1 MAKVFFLQAGSP
13 AGGVCTLLQQSVRSV
28 LSDYSDAVPEDMV
41 DMLYE
46 LAKSG
51 LRIHDLT
58 HEADPKRQGMLISRG
73 SGENI
78 TLIAFIRIPRKLFG
92 GGLAV
97 DICRFDKENRIDTL
111 EMKPVTSWN

>member
-1 MAKVFFLQAGSP
+1 M
-13 AGGVCTLLQQSVRSV
+13 LLQQSVRMV
-28 LSDYSDAVPEDMV
+28 LSDYSDTVPEDMV

-46 LAKSG
+46 LAKTG

-58 HEADPKRQGMLISRG
+58 READPGRQGMLISRG
-73 SGENI
+73 RGEEI
-78 TLIAFIRIPRKLFG
+78 TAVAFIRIPRKLCG

-97 DICRFDKENRIDTL
+97 DICRFDRENRIDTL